1 MGDILLREITYDDL
15 SCHSLQLPKRRF
27 LACDSQLGSGSN
39 AQYFPL
45 APVFNPAL
53 SRAPSCS
60 FQRYDQGRVFGASQ
74 RP

>member
-1 MGDILLREITYDDL
+1 MGDIRLQEVTYDDP

-45 APVFNPAL
+45 APVFNPA
-53 SRAPSCS
+53 
-60 FQRYDQGRVFGASQ
+60 
-74 RP
+74 